1 MQPWRRITRRDPP
14 SDPRSVIRRTV
25 VVTRAARS
33 DLAAVYDPIAA
44 EVSQPVARAY
54 TQRVEAWLATFDIG
68 AERGTLRDD
77 LQPGLCTIGF
87 ERRVTAASTV
97 EDQRVVIPRLFY
109 GGQDWGA
116 TLSDG

>member
-1 MQPWRRITRRDPP
+1 M
-14 SDPRSVIRRTV
+14 
-25 VVTRAARS
+25 TRAAQS
-33 DLAAVYDPIAA
+33 DLTAVYDDIAA
-44 EVSQPVARAY
+44 EVSQSVARAY

>member
-1 MQPWRRITRRDPP
+1 MKPWRRITRRDPP
-14 SDPRSVIRRTV
+14 NDPRQVIRRTV

-44 EVSQPVARAY
+44 EVSQ
-54 TQRVEAWLATFDIG
+54 
-68 AERGTLRDD
+68 RGTLRDD
-77 LQPGLCTIGF
+77 LQPGLRTIGF
-87 ERRVTAASTV
+87 ERRVTAAFAV
-97 EDQRVVIPRLFY
+97 EDQRVVFLRLFY

>member
-14 SDPRSVIRRTV
+14 NDPRSVILRTV

-54 TQRVEAWLATFDIG
+54 LQRVEAWLATFDIG